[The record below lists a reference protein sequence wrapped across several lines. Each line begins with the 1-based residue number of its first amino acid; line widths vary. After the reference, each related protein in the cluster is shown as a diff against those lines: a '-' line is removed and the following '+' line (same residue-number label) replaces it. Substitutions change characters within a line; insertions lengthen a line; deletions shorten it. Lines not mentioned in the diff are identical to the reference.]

1 MSKPFRE
8 ATLREVCRSR
18 PAFGKQLLFASVLF
32 TGLFVADLFV
42 IGHLAFGALS
52 RQVIGTAFMASL
64 DALRQR
70 PIPPEP
76 MSPREAPAPFPD
88 GECPLGDPVS
98 TEGTAPRPAQAGGR
112 IAGRVT
118 PVVGGLF
125 RSLSVRLERALLDT
139 RGNVLWRDFWQGSL
153 ADPQPRPDRG
163 HLNGEHDWAHEAW
176 SVDGQDR
183 QVVAYMQPPDPA
195 TGVVRE
201 VGIPEELID
210 KEVAGLQ

>member
-88 GECPLGDPVS
+88 GECPVGDPVS
-98 TEGTAPRPAQAGGR
+98 SDGAPPRAVQAGGGA
-112 IAGRVT
+112 AGRVA
-118 PVVGGLF
+118 PIVGALF
-125 RSLSVRLERALLDT
+125 RSLSVRLRRAL
-139 RGNVLWRDFWQGSL
+139 
-153 ADPQPRPDRG
+153 
-163 HLNGEHDWAHEAW
+163 
-176 SVDGQDR
+176 
-183 QVVAYMQPPDPA
+183 
-195 TGVVRE
+195 RE
-201 VGIPEELID
+201 T
-210 KEVAGLQ
+210 